1 MDNARYRMLLIE
13 DNKIDQM
20 AFRQFIEK
28 ESLPYDC
35 KIAGS
40 ISEAQSLLNTE
51 QFDVI
56 VTDYSLGDGTALDIL
71 DSVTDIPIIFIT
83 GAGDEEI
90 AVKAWKGGACA
101 YITKDMERTYLSA
114 IPNVIETAINH
125 REISD
130 NSRYR
135 LLLVEDNKL
144 DQMAF
149 TRYIDSKKLLYDYT
163 IASSFAQAK
172 TIVETQKFDIVVS
185 DYSLGD
191 GTALDVLDLVKNV
204 PVIVVTGA
212 GDEEVAI
219 NAWKAG
225 AYDYLSKDLERTY
238 LKAIPKTIGNAIKH
252 KRMEEA
258 LDRKQKNL
266 EAIFDAAPVGMLLA
280 DENMIITR
288 VNDAIRQIF
297 QRDYPQIIDQQIGG
311 AIGCVHSTD
320 NEKRCGCDSVCSEC
334 LLRQTI
340 KNVLE
345 TGKSAHNVEIHSRL
359 RVNGEETSLWM
370 RTSAEPVSIDGRM
383 YVVIAVDDIT
393 EHKEAEQKLQLVE
406 DRYRIIFENSAVG
419 IMMADEQERLVSWN
433 GFTETLLGMGREDL
447 YLKPVQSL
455 YPQEEWERMRA
466 CNIRQKGMQH
476 HLETKMTKKD
486 GSEIDVDISLRVLKD
501 TNEQAVG
508 SIGVIRDI
516 AERKTAE
523 LKQARLLKEVETI
536 NQELNDFA
544 SIVSHDLKAPLRGI
558 KTLAG
563 WIAGDYGDKLG
574 PEGMEQINLL
584 SSRVDRMYALI
595 EGVLEYS
602 RVGRVKEELVQVD
615 LNDLVPN
622 VIDMIAP
629 PENITITIE
638 NELPIVNCEQT
649 RITQVFQ
656 NLLSNAIKYMD
667 KPQGLVRIGCA
678 QDGDFWKFSVADNGP
693 GIKEKHFEKIFQIF
707 QTLSSSDEFEST
719 GVGLTI
725 IKKIVELYGGR
736 IWVESQF
743 GEGSTFFFTLPKHLV
758 VAKWAVL
765 KAAVAV

>member
-1 MDNARYRMLLIE
+1 MDNARYKMLLIE
-13 DNKIDQM
+13 DNKVDQM
-20 AFRQFIEK
+20 AFRQFVENK
-28 ESLPYDC
+28 GLPYDC
-35 KIAGS
+35 TITGS
-40 ISEAQSLLNTE
+40 IAEAQSLLASA

-56 VTDYSLGDGTALDIL
+56 ITDYSLGDGTALDIL
-71 DSVTDIPIIFIT
+71 DSITDIPTIFIT
-83 GAGDEEI
+83 GSGNEEV
-90 AVKAWKGGACA
+90 AVRAWKGGACGYLA
-101 YITKDMERTYLSA
+101 KDMERDYLNAVPRAVEAA
-114 IPNVIETAINH
+114 IRNRETAENV
-125 REISD
+125 
-130 NSRYR
+130 RYR
-135 LLLVEDNKL
+135 VLLVEDNKL

-149 TRYIDSKKLLYDYT
+149 TRYIDDKKLLYEYT
-163 IASSFAQAK
+163 IAGSFSQARS
-172 TIVETQKFDIVVS
+172 ILDSEKFDIVVS

-191 GTALDVLDLVKNV
+191 GTALDVLDLVKDV

-225 AYDYLSKDLERTY
+225 AYDYLTKDLERTY

-288 VNDAIRQIF
+288 VNDTIRQIF
-297 QRDYPQIIDQQIGG
+297 HRDYPQIIDQQIGG
-311 AIGCVHSTD
+311 AIGCIHSTD
-320 NEKRCGCDSVCSEC
+320 NEKRCGCDSICSEC

-340 KNVLE
+340 KNVLDS
-345 TGKSAHNVEIHSRL
+345 GKSAHNVETHPRL
-359 RVNGEETSLWM
+359 RIDGKETALWL
-370 RTSAEPVSIDGRM
+370 RLSAEPVSIDGRRHI
-383 YVVIAVDDIT
+383 VIAVDDIT

-406 DRYRIIFENSAVG
+406 DRYRVIFENSAVA

-433 GFTETLLGMGREDL
+433 GFTETLLDRTREDL

-455 YPQEEWERMRA
+455 YPQKEWERIRA

-476 HLETKMTKKD
+476 HLETKMIKRD
-486 GSEIDVDISLRVLKD
+486 GSEIDVDISLRVLKNSD
-501 TNEQAVG
+501 GEAMG
-508 SIGVIRDI
+508 SIGVIRHI

-536 NQELNDFA
+536 NHELNDFA

-563 WIAGDYGDKLG
+563 WISTDYGDKLG
-574 PEGMEQINLL
+574 HEGTEQINLL

-602 RVGRVKEELVQVD
+602 KIGRVKEERVQLN

-638 NELPIVNCEQT
+638 NELPVVDCEQT

-656 NLLSNAIKYMD
+656 NLLSNAIKYIN
-667 KPQGLVRIGCA
+667 KPQGLVRVGCTA
-678 QDGDFWKFSVADNGP
+678 DGDFWKFSVADNGP

-736 IWVESQF
+736 IWVESEF
-743 GEGSTFFFTLPKHLV
+743 GEGSTFFFTLPRQETAVKEV
-758 VAKWAVL
+758 TAVL
-765 KAAVAV
+765 TCV